1 MRTFFIWLTGILA
14 SAIVGGGVGDYLQ
27 PYGSGGFWGVLFGA
41 FAFSCARLWL
51 AEKKVKVTSNAQADM
66 MCQAMILA
74 AKNLGAKSPREAAE
88 ISRGGAFTDIEWQ
101 RHRGPWEQNW
111 SA

>member
-1 MRTFFIWLTGILA
+1 MRTFFIWATGILA
-14 SAIVGGGVGDYLQ
+14 SAIICGGIGDYLQ
-27 PYGSGGFWGVLFGA
+27 PYGAGGFWGILFGPLA
-41 FAFSCARLWL
+41 FTCVRLWL
-51 AEKKVKVTSNAQADM
+51 AEKRKPPAPSRADT

-88 ISRGGAFTDIEWQ
+88 ISRGSTFTDVEWQ
-101 RHRGPWEQNW
+101 QHRVPWEQNW